1 MKNKIVKVDKDKVK
15 DLDEVLILKN
25 KKKDKKNANRS
36 IDSIPVA
43 GRATLVGGTVTVST
57 TAAKAGSRFSLTVH
71 TPGGT

>member
-36 IDSIPVA
+36 IDS
-43 GRATLVGGTVTVST
+43 
-57 TAAKAGSRFSLTVH
+57 K
-71 TPGGT
+71 